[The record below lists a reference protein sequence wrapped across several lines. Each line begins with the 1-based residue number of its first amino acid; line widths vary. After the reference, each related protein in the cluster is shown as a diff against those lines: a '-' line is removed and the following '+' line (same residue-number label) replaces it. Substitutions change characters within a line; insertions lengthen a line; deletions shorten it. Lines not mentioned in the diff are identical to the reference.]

1 MRYSMPE
8 FRIEKRRETADVT
21 LVTGA
26 TITGAFFLDPSS
38 HLHSGPERVGDLLNC
53 EEGFFPL
60 ARGNETMLVNRAHV
74 LKVTLLPLTI
84 EAQLDAAYV
93 VATRRTA
100 KLLLTTGEE
109 ITGNVVVAGPPG
121 QDRLRDYAVADERFR
136 YVELADCTILVNAEH
151 IVALTEV
158 FEL

>member
-1 MRYSMPE
+1 MPE

-26 TITGAFFLDPSS
+26 TITGAFFLGESS
-38 HLHSGPERVGDLLNC
+38 HLHTGPERVGDVLNL
-53 EEGFFPL
+53 EDGFFPL
-60 ARGNETMLVNRAHV
+60 ERGTETMLLNRAHV
-74 LKVTLLPLTI
+74 LKVTLPPQMI
-84 EAQLDAAYV
+84 EAQLDASYA

-109 ITGNVVVAGPPG
+109 ITGNVVIAGPPG

-136 YVELADCTILVNAEH
+136 YVELPDCTILVNTEH